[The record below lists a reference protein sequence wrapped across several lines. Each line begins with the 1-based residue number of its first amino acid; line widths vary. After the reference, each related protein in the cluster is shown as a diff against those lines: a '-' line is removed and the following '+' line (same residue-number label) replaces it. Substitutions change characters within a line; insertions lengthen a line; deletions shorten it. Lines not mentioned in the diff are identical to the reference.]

1 MENEIYNNAVD
12 NQTEEEKSLNYKF
25 EEVCQGSAIPIFE
38 ERPYVNVLK
47 QRYQNGSTSCVNQTQ
62 AHEVFKILHQKY
74 GNEVEVSA
82 SYPFQKRNNPNI
94 GGCSSVDIYEIF
106 PKLGNVLECLMPSQ
120 NMGDT
125 EMMKIPC
132 LNFMVDLAK
141 VYNFKRIALPL
152 DFDTVVAT
160 MQQTGKCVM
169 LWFHFTGKEWYRE
182 IPIVLN
188 EDPTGGHSVAGFD
201 AIKENGKDYITVAE
215 TYKPETADKNGVRKI
230 SREYFNARCFLASYI
245 MNFKLEEK
253 TIEIPKFDGSIISAQ
268 KCFKYEGLFP
278 LNINEVENWGNIT
291 RGACKKFQLRYNI
304 APALGNFGNLT
315 RSKLLEIYS

>member
-1 MENEIYNNAVD
+1 MVNKIYNGAID
-12 NQTEEEKSLNYKF
+12 NQSESQKARNYKF
-25 EEVCQGSAIPIFE
+25 EEVCAGSATPIFE
-38 ERPYVNVLK
+38 ERPYYNILK
-47 QRYQNGSTSCVNQTQ
+47 QRFQNGSGSCVTQTM
-62 AHEVFKILHQKY
+62 ANEVFKILYQKY

-82 SYPFQKRNNPNI
+82 AYPYQKRNNPNM
-94 GGCSSVDIYEIF
+94 GGCSSIDIYDIF

-141 VYNFKRIALPL
+141 LYNFKRIALPL

-188 EDPTGGHSVAGFD
+188 EYPTGGHSVAGFD
-201 AIKENGKDYITVAE
+201 GIKENGKDYITIAE

-230 SREYFNARCFLASYI
+230 SREYFNARCFLASYLI
-245 MNFKLEEK
+245 NFKLETA
-253 TIEIPKFDGSIISAQ
+253 TIERPHFDYSIISAQ
-268 KCFKYEGLFP
+268 KCFKFEGLFP
-278 LNINEVENWGNIT
+278 LNVNEVENWGNIT
-291 RGACKKFQLRYNI
+291 RSACKKFQLRYNI
-304 APALGNFGNLT
+304 FPALGNFGSIT
-315 RSKLLEIYS
+315 KAKLREVYS